1 MRKTHIV
8 SVVSA
13 AVALLVS
20 ASSSAG
26 VVTSPSSSLPPQSST
41 PAGGNPPAGST
52 PAGPVGSNTPGGG
65 SYAPNGIPGEVPPI
79 SGHVGGP
86 TPAGGGNTP
95 TAGLSSSG
103 LPSAGVP
110 SAGVPSAGPAGVATV
125 QQSDAQPTVGKPE
138 SSTEVWEQAIQA
150 PPEGK
155 ISKLSKKAAETALMQ
170 AYQAGRLRNLPPIVG
185 TNGEILYAYG
195 QSYPT
200 LVTAPLHTSIIV
212 LRKGMQNPNGV
223 GLSPAYWQTNTL
235 MVGDQPELAITP
247 RFAGLHG
254 NLIIT
259 GTSPSGKPM
268 NYLIEVV
275 SDKNRYTPMVGFYYP
290 QDILMH
296 WQASAQSRANFQKK
310 VDAETVAVLP
320 SIDPSDLDFRWKM
333 HCAGGGWFSDSDCRS
348 IMPERVFDDGKQ
360 TFIQFRPDQGSHGGI
375 PSILA
380 ENSAGQ
386 NAIVNTT
393 FRDGYYIVDGV
404 PPKILLIAGKGDSG
418 KVVKIVHEGH

>member
-1 MRKTHIV
+1 M
-8 SVVSA
+8 
-13 AVALLVS
+13 
-20 ASSSAG
+20 
-26 VVTSPSSSLPPQSST
+26 
-41 PAGGNPPAGST
+41 
-52 PAGPVGSNTPGGG
+52 
-65 SYAPNGIPGEVPPI
+65 
-79 SGHVGGP
+79 
-86 TPAGGGNTP
+86 
-95 TAGLSSSG
+95 
-103 LPSAGVP
+103 
-110 SAGVPSAGPAGVATV
+110 ATV
-125 QQSDAQPTVGKPE
+125 QQPNAQPTVGKPE

-155 ISKLSKKAAETALMQ
+155 ISKLSKQAAEEALMQ

-212 LRKGMQNPNGV
+212 LQRGMQDPKGV

-235 MVGDQPELAITP
+235 MVGNQPELAITP

-268 NYLIEVV
+268 NYPIEVV

-290 QDILMH
+290 EDILIR
-296 WQASAQSRANFQKK
+296 WQASAKRQANFQKK
-310 VDAETVAVLP
+310 VQAETVAVLP

-333 HCAGGGWFSDSDCRS
+333 RCAGGGWFSNSDCRS
-348 IMPERVFDDGKQ
+348 ILPERVFDDGKQ
-360 TFIQFRPDQGSHGGI
+360 TFIQFRPGQGSHGGI

-380 ENSAGQ
+380 ENAAGQ

>member
-1 MRKTHIV
+1 MEQGMRKTHILPA
-8 SVVSA
+8 VSA
-13 AVALLVS
+13 AIALLVS
-20 ASSSAG
+20 ASSIAG
-26 VVTSPSSSLPPQSST
+26 VAPAGPAA
-41 PAGGNPPAGST
+41 PAGGSLAGSGH
-52 PAGPVGSNTPGGG
+52 AGGTIA
-65 SYAPNGIPGEVPPI
+65 APNGIPGEVPPI
-79 SGHVGGP
+79 AGQTSLAGGSL
-86 TPAGGGNTP
+86 AGGGL
-95 TAGLSSSG
+95 AVGSSAPRGKKSD
-103 LPSAGVP
+103 V
-110 SAGVPSAGPAGVATV
+110 VTV
-125 QQSDAQPTVGKPE
+125 QQPNVQPTVGKPE

-155 ISKLSKKAAETALMQ
+155 ISKLSKQAAEEALMQ

-212 LRKGMQNPNGV
+212 LQRGMQDPKGV

-235 MVGDQPELAITP
+235 MVGNQPELAITP

-268 NYLIEVV
+268 NYPIEVV

-290 QDILMH
+290 EDILIR
-296 WQASAQSRANFQKK
+296 WQASAKRQANFQKK
-310 VDAETVAVLP
+310 VQAETVAVLP

-333 HCAGGGWFSDSDCRS
+333 RCAGGGWFSNSDCRS
-348 IMPERVFDDGKQ
+348 ILPERVFDDGKQ
-360 TFIQFRPDQGSHGGI
+360 TFIQFRPGQGSHGGI

-380 ENSAGQ
+380 ENAAGQ